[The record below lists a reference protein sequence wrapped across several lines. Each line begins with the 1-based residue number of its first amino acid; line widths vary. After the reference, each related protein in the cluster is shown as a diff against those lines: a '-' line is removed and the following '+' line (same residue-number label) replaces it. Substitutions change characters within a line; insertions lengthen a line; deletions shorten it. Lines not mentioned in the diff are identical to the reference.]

1 MPVVKLN
8 EAELLAVW
16 LDIFVKAP
24 VPVAL
29 DENG

>member
-8 EAELLAVW
+8 DDELLAVW
-16 LDIFVKAP
+16 LDIFVRPP

-29 DENG
+29 DEKE